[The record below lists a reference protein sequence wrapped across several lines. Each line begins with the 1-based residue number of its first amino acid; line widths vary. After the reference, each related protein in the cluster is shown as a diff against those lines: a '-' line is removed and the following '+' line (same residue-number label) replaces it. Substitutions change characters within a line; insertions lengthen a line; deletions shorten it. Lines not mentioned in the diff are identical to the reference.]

1 MDTNELIVAG
11 AAIALQLIT
20 IWLWRSARADANAY
34 FIMLSSAYTRLFEL
48 ERNSVRRDPKTG
60 RYVSNA
66 GNAGKVI
73 EL

>member
-20 IWLWRSARADANAY
+20 IWLWRSARADADAHRVM
-34 FIMLSSAYTRLFEL
+34 FIATWNQLAELSRT
-48 ERNSVRRDPKTG
+48 SVRRDPKTG

-66 GNAGKVI
+66 GKVI

>member
-20 IWLWRSARADANAY
+20 IWLWRSARADAETHRVMFFAAWDQLVE
-34 FIMLSSAYTRLFEL
+34 LSRT
-48 ERNSVRRDPKTG
+48 SVRRDPKTG
-60 RYVSNA
+60 RYVRS
-66 GNAGKVI
+66 AGKVI